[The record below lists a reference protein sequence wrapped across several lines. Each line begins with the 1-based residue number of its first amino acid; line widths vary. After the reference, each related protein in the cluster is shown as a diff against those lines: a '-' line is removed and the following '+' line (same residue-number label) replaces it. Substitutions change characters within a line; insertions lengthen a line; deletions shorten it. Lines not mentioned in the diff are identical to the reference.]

1 MVSIVSKKLRFSDFY
16 FHKKHQT
23 IHRLLQYKDIEK
35 LKVKRWIKM
44 YHGKAVQKK
53 KKNWSNHIN
62 LILQNEKND
71 QRDKKKLQNDK
82 GFDSPC
88 RHSNP

>member
-1 MVSIVSKKLRFSDFY
+1 
-16 FHKKHQT
+16 
-23 IHRLLQYKDIEK
+23 
-35 LKVKRWIKM
+35 M

-71 QRDKKKLQNDK
+71 QRDKKNYKMIKVLILHADILILNLTTE
-82 GFDSPC
+82 
-88 RHSNP
+88 H